1 MFGQRLNF
9 LRKNAKLTTEEL
21 AKNLNVATSTL
32 GGWERGVSRPSI
44 EGVIAIADYFK
55 VSADYL
61 LGLNFDN
68 LTEIQK
74 LNKALREASL
84 PVGDDVAKEDLD
96 LALKIVEVMKN
107 EKNN

>member
-21 AKNLNVATSTL
+21 AKKLNMATSTL
-32 GGWERGVSRPSI
+32 ASWERGINRPPI

-84 PVGDDVAKEDLD
+84 PVGDDVTKEDLD
-96 LALKIVEVMKN
+96 LALKIVEVMKS